1 MGLPIL
7 LTIFLALPAA
17 AQPLSKR
24 SAPEL
29 QGILRA
35 GLLKAAAELDGFDE
49 NKAWLAKLPMN
60 LGALGA
66 QTVAVYTPPA
76 KGTPLGEVTLDESRL
91 RLALKSL
98 EATGFEPERALPALV
113 WAVLPTIIH
122 ETQHAIQ
129 INELAK
135 RGGVEA
141 HFVEMEVDGK
151 TVGVVTYLQIL
162 DKHPEAARL
171 FMHGKS
177 DNNDELATWRGGMAS
192 FRSETLELYRQ
203 KDPLIPTLETGE
215 AWFKNAVTNMES
227 SLAEIDSD
235 LAAANPEDRATLL
248 SMRKGY
254 EAQIAHFRDRKV
266 IDATLG
272 YFKERHEANAALW
285 ARWAKVDPK
294 TRLAAESGLAAK
306 ERAELHLRVA
316 RQLATLSPTL
326 HADEIEENLTAAR
339 AAAVTARDGRMVQ
352 RVGREQSGLQGR
364 RLDYAIDIVRGRA
377 AVTEDPELRAK
388 VLAKQD
394 EHLRSRLWPQHY
406 RVFKEEIRAAGGR

>member
-1 MGLPIL
+1 MSLPGLLAL
-7 LTIFLALPAA
+7 LLSLPAA

-24 SAPEL
+24 AAPEL

-35 GLLKAAAELDGFDE
+35 GLLKAAGELDGFEE

-66 QTVAVYTPPA
+66 QTVAVYTPPG
-76 KGTPLGEVTLDESRL
+76 KGSPLGEVTLDESRL

-113 WAVLPTIIH
+113 WAVLPTLIH

-177 DNNDELATWRGGMAS
+177 DNNDELATWRGGMNA
-192 FRSETLELYRQ
+192 FKSETLELYRA

-215 AWFKNAVTNMES
+215 AWFKNAVTNMEA
-227 SLAEIDSD
+227 SLAEIDAD
-235 LAAANPEDRATLL
+235 LLVSNPEDRATLR
-248 SMRKGY
+248 SMRQGY
-254 EAQIAHFRDRKV
+254 VEQIAHFRDRRV

-272 YFKERHEANAALW
+272 YFKERHEANVALW
-285 ARWAKVDPK
+285 NRWAKVDPK
-294 TRLAAESGLAAK
+294 TRLAAEAGLPAK

-326 HADEIEENLTAAR
+326 HADEIEENLVAAR
-339 AAAVTARDGRMVQ
+339 VAAVAARDGRMVQ
-352 RVGREQSGLQGR
+352 RVGREVAGLQGR
-364 RLDYAIDIVRGRA
+364 RLDYALDIVRGRA
-377 AVTEDPELRAK
+377 AVTEDPELRGK
-388 VLAKQD
+388 ILAKQD

-406 RVFKEEIRAAGGR
+406 RVFKDEIRAAGGR

>member
-1 MGLPIL
+1 MGLPL
-7 LTIFLALPAA
+7 LLSFALALPAA

-24 SAPEL
+24 PTPEL
-29 QGILRA
+29 FAALRA
-35 GLLKAAAELDGFDE
+35 GLLKAASELDGFDE

-66 QTVAVYTPPA
+66 QTVAVYSPPG
-76 KGTPLGEVTLDESRL
+76 KGSPLGEVTLDESRL
-91 RLALKSL
+91 RLALRSL

-113 WAVLPTIIH
+113 WSVLPTVMH

-129 INELAK
+129 IHELAR

-151 TVGVVTYLQIL
+151 TVGVVTYLQVL

-177 DNNDELATWRGGMAS
+177 DNNDELAVWRTGMAP
-192 FRSETLELYRQ
+192 FRAETLELYRA

-215 AWFKNAVTNMES
+215 AYFKNAVANLEA
-227 SLAEIDSD
+227 SLADIDAD
-235 LAAANPEDRATLL
+235 LSAANPEDREALQ
-248 SMRKGY
+248 RIRRGY
-254 EAQIAHFRDRKV
+254 VEQIAVFKDPQV
-266 IDATLG
+266 SAATLG
-272 YFKERHEANAALW
+272 YFRERREADEALW
-285 ARWAKVDPK
+285 ARWSATDPK
-294 TRLAAESGLAAK
+294 TRLAQEPGLKPK

-326 HADEIEENLTAAR
+326 HADEIEENLAGARTAA
-339 AAAVTARDGRMVQ
+339 VSARDGRLVQ
-352 RVGREQSGLQGR
+352 RAGRELSAVQGR
-364 RLDYAIDIVRGRA
+364 RLDYALDIVRGRA

-388 VLAKQD
+388 ILAKQD
-394 EHLRSRLWPQHY
+394 EHLRGRLWPQHY
-406 RVFKEEIRAAGGR
+406 RVFKEELRAAGGR